1 MEIVRTKSQSVALT
15 TKISQ
20 FFDSTQNRD
29 VINTVNDFR
38 KKNGFLFK
46 YAEHMFTGLAALFSD
61 ELDALKTV
69 LTRAG
74 GATSRSSITQV
85 GLSNMIQYM
94 VNSPLPEDTVLLDA
108 VMFVIFQIHSAELRK
123 GGATLMFENLFK
135 CFNDNERH
143 DKNEFISVHSVE
155 DLKYILINGKTVTYV
170 CLNKD
175 AKKVKDIA
183 HQNQHYI
190 TADTIGS
197 MKKNL
202 HGIDAVTFMTLKS
215 ESAHMIMFNGQTH
228 AIGQLYYKQLAAEV
242 STLIKVKRANG
253 GKVLMHGNTKDGFVR
268 RMNDDMKKRSTG
280 LLRALDSSNAIRFI
294 NRGYGRDETMAY
306 LIDQCFLKE
315 VSESKNA
322 CAMTDNINKLLKS
335 KLLHDVG
342 IGTACQYCDVKGTM
356 DVIAQLTERN
366 VDILDNIKE
375 MKNAMTEELIRE
387 KPEPSV
393 TERIV
398 QPNGR
403 SYMTTQEY
411 KAAREKKDEP
421 VASVSDVKLED
432 KKVEQSEV
440 GQTFDIKTT
449 GTHSYIDTVVAG
461 TTAKPNTKQDLF
473 SKRK

>member
-61 ELDALKTV
+61 ELDALKIV

-85 GLSNMIQYM
+85 GLSNMIQYL
-94 VNSPLPEDTVLLDA
+94 VNIALPEDVALLDA
-108 VMFVIFQIHSAELRK
+108 IMFVVFQIHSADLRK
-123 GGATLMFENLFK
+123 GGATLMFRNLFK
-135 CFNDNERH
+135 YLSDKGKH
-143 DKNEFISVHSVE
+143 DKNDFISAHNADGV
-155 DLKYILINGKTVTYV
+155 DYILINSKTVTYV
-170 CLNKD
+170 CVNKD
-175 AKKVKDIA
+175 AKQVKEIA

-202 HGIDAVTFMTLKS
+202 NGIDALTFMTLKS
-215 ESAHMIMFNGQTH
+215 ESAHMVMFNGQTYE
-228 AIGQLYYKQLAAEV
+228 IGQLYYKQLAAEV

-268 RMNDDMKKRSTG
+268 RMNDDMKKRTTG
-280 LLRALDSSNAIRFI
+280 LLRALDSSNVIRFI
-294 NRGYGRDETMAY
+294 NRGFGRDETMAY
-306 LIDQCFLKE
+306 LVDQCFLKE
-315 VSESKNA
+315 VNESRNA
-322 CAMTDNINKLLKS
+322 CTMTDNINKLLKS

-342 IGTACQYCDVKGTM
+342 IGTACQHCDAKGTM
-356 DVIAQLTERN
+356 AVCDQLTERN

-375 MKNAMTEELIRE
+375 MTDAMTEVQVKEE
-387 KPEPSV
+387 AEPSV

-398 QPNGR
+398 QSGGAT
-403 SYMTTQEY
+403 YMTRQEY
-411 KAAREKKDEP
+411 RAAKEKKAEAAP
-421 VASVSDVKLED
+421 VVDAKLEEAVKPD
-432 KKVEQSEV
+432 ED
-440 GQTFDIKTT
+440 GQTFDIKTSSA
-449 GTHSYIDTVVAG
+449 HSYIDTIVAG
-461 TTAKPNTKQDLF
+461 ARPKTKKVF
-473 SKRK
+473 